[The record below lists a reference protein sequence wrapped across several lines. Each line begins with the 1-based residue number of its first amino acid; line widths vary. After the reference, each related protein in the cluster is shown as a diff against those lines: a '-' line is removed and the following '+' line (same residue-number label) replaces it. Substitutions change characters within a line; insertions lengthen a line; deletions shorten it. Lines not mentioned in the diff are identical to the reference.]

1 MQDEITYK
9 LLKAIEKN
17 PEMSQ
22 RELSR
27 ELGVSLGKTNYCIKA
42 LIKKGLIKAS
52 NFRNSRNKSRY
63 LYLLTPKGVAMK
75 AKVTLRFLKLKISE
89 YEMLTKEIEI
99 LKDEAAI

>member
-52 NFRNSRNKSRY
+52 NFRNSRNKSRN
-63 LYLLTPKGVAMK
+63 LYLLTPKGVEMK

>member
-63 LYLLTPKGVAMK
+63 LYLLTPKGVEMK